1 MGNIQVE
8 DKKDLQH
15 DNSTKGKENHLE
27 KYNFQKGVSGNPKGR
42 PIGSKN
48 KKTIFQEVMLAKG
61 IKEQDPMRYLFGIL
75 ADIITDK
82 ANNPAVIKATVVEL
96 MDRIDGKVPAKV
108 EYSKTR
114 AELDEAAGNL
124 VEIFSDAED
133 VDVIENDND
142 IGEPTT
148 NDL

>member
-1 MGNIQVE
+1 ME
-8 DKKDLQH
+8 DKKKVSSESAQRSLA
-15 DNSTKGKENHLE
+15 NLKP
-27 KYNFQKGVSGNPKGR
+27 FPKGVSGNPKGR

-133 VDVIENDND
+133 ADVIEETND
-142 IGEPTT
+142 ISTT
-148 NDL
+148 NDLTT